1 MALLRDLLPMPVI
14 ELSHFL
20 SSLAGCGMILL
31 GRALQRRIDAAYWLM
46 LLLLLM
52 GVAFSLGKG
61 FDYEEAIVLTVMLAA
76 LVPCRRE
83 FHRRASVFA
92 PRMTAEWLA
101 AVLIVVAGAI
111 WIGMF
116 AHKHIEYSNDL
127 WWQFMFSASAPRFL
141 RASVGV
147 VALALV
153 FAMVSLLKP
162 VKRRTPLPGAEEA
175 AVVEAIVADSER
187 TGSQLALLGDKHFVI
202 SDTRTAFVMYGV
214 ADRCWIA
221 MGDPVGPESEWA
233 DLIWSFCEQA
243 RGQGGWPVFY
253 QVRPERLHLYS
264 DAGLA
269 LFKFGEE
276 AHVDLTSFSL
286 DGRSH
291 KAARNILG
299 KLEREGCSFDV
310 VPRETVAALMP
321 ELKAISDDWLARKNT
336 REKSFLLGFFD
347 EKYLPRFPHALIRKE
362 GRIIAFANILEA
374 ARKQELSI
382 DLMRYAADAPDGA
395 MDFLLFHLLQW
406 GASQG
411 YRSFSFGMA
420 PLAGIQAG
428 VSAPLWHRMAA
439 LVYHHSEHF
448 YNFQGLRQYKD
459 KFHPV
464 WEPRYIASP
473 GGLVFPRALAGIARL
488 VNRGILGSVVK

>member
-1 MALLRDLLPMPVI
+1 
-14 ELSHFL
+14 
-20 SSLAGCGMILL
+20 
-31 GRALQRRIDAAYWLM
+31 
-46 LLLLLM
+46 
-52 GVAFSLGKG
+52 
-61 FDYEEAIVLTVMLAA
+61 
-76 LVPCRRE
+76 
-83 FHRRASVFA
+83 
-92 PRMTAEWLA
+92 
-101 AVLIVVAGAI
+101 
-111 WIGMF
+111 
-116 AHKHIEYSNDL
+116 
-127 WWQFMFSASAPRFL
+127 
-141 RASVGV
+141 
-147 VALALV
+147 
-153 FAMVSLLKP
+153 
-162 VKRRTPLPGAEEA
+162 
-175 AVVEAIVADSER
+175 
-187 TGSQLALLGDKHFVI
+187 
-202 SDTRTAFVMYGV
+202 
-214 ADRCWIA
+214 
-221 MGDPVGPESEWA
+221 
-233 DLIWSFCEQA
+233 
-243 RGQGGWPVFY
+243 
-253 QVRPERLHLYS
+253 
-264 DAGLA
+264 
-269 LFKFGEE
+269 
-276 AHVDLTSFSL
+276 L

-336 REKSFLLGFFD
+336 REKSFSLGFFD

-395 MDFLLFHLLQW
+395 IDFLLFHLLQW

-411 YRSFSFGMA
+411 YRAFNFDMA